1 MLYYLHM
8 KKIVITKEDLKA
20 TPWSVIRARH
30 MKDPEF
36 RKEWEA
42 REPERNLMRAIL
54 DARIKRKM
62 TQAEIAKRAGTTQSA
77 IARFEAG
84 NTNPTLGFATR
95 LSRAVGARLEIKL
108 SPRG

>member
-1 MLYYLHM
+1 M
-8 KKIVITKEDLKA
+8 KKKHKIKAYLLSDLL
-20 TPWSVIRARH
+20 REEL
-30 MKDPEF
+30 KDPEF

-62 TQAEIAKRAGTTQSA
+62 TQAEIAKKAGTTQSA

-84 NTNPTLGFATR
+84 NTNPTLGFVSR

-108 SPRG
+108 RQS